1 MFFTKKFGLKQA
13 LQVLADTPDLTNRE
27 AKVGVSFVEASG
39 VKVTLITEI
48 NEKITALG
56 NFFNNVKEGIKS
68 AIASLDTIAEDGRQD
83 VNRLQVN
90 VTATVRTISQNAETA
105 VDKIATKADRK
116 IEKFEDKIQNTQGLK
131 NFKTNIVLGK
141 ASDKREALEGKAKA
155 QIEDVENTTTS
166 DLEDTRTSIAD
177 LQSQVDELQNNIGEI
192 EKLGKIFIGTTDA
205 TKA

>member
-13 LQVLADTPDLTNRE
+13 LQVLTDTPDLTNRE

-56 NFFNNVKEGIKS
+56 NFFNHLKESIKT
-68 AIASLDTIAEDGRQD
+68 ALASLDTITENGRQD

-131 NFKTNIVLGK
+131 NFKTNIVLSK

-177 LQSQVDELQNNIGEI
+177 LQSQVNELKNNIGEI